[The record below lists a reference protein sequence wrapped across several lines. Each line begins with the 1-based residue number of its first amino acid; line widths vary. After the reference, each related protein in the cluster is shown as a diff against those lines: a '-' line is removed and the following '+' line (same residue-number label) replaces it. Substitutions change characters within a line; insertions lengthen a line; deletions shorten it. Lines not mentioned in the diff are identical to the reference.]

1 MMAGCENS
9 ETTQFIS
16 SFPNL
21 DENLSQIHTSRTLLF
36 LVPSTVDQQTV
47 TKSVDINQQV
57 IQFVDSNCTDQ

>member
-21 DENLSQIHTSRTLLF
+21 DENLSQILDGPHFFGTFYKLL
-36 LVPSTVDQQTV
+36 Q
-47 TKSVDINQQV
+47 NQW
-57 IQFVDSNCTDQ
+57 I

>member
-1 MMAGCENS
+1 MAGCENS

-21 DENLSQIHTSRTLLF
+21 DENLSQILDGPYFLLLF
-36 LVPSTVDQQTV
+36 TVDQQTV
-47 TKSVDINQQV
+47 TKSVDVNQQV